1 MKMVAVNASD
11 AAMAVTHVLT
21 ETNVRDRNHF
31 RTIVLQRAQRFL
43 HYAILGISAA
53 RLFILYLGNSKKENG
68 LESGVLCLSC
78 FIDNFTGG
86 ELKHARH
93 ARDRTPFV
101 DLFADEKRQN
111 EIVCGEIGLANEIA
125 QGWGSPQA
133 PWTMNQ
139 FSHAARLRV

>member
-1 MKMVAVNASD
+1 
-11 AAMAVTHVLT
+11 
-21 ETNVRDRNHF
+21 HF
-31 RTIVLQRAQRFL
+31 RTMVLQRAQRFL

-93 ARDRTPFV
+93 ARDRTPCV
-101 DLFADEKRQN
+101 ALVADEKRQN
-111 EIVCGEIGLANEIA
+111 EIVCGEIGLEIGRA
-125 QGWGSPQA
+125 
-133 PWTMNQ
+133 TC
-139 FSHAARLRV
+139 RERECETCE

>member
-11 AAMAVTHVLT
+11 AAMAVTHVFT
-21 ETNVRDRNHF
+21 ETNVCDRNHF

-68 LESGVLCLSC
+68 LEFRVFCLSC

-86 ELKHARH
+86 VLKHALH
-93 ARDRTPFV
+93 SRDWPPFV
-101 DLFADEKRQN
+101 DLFAYAN
-111 EIVCGEIGLANEIA
+111 CPHVMVCGEFGLA
-125 QGWGSPQA
+125 
-133 PWTMNQ
+133 
-139 FSHAARLRV
+139 